1 VVVGSNTATEPKGDE
16 MLARIVRWEGGD
28 PETVKKS
35 GAEIR
40 EQAEEAGGPPAGVP
54 ATEFM
59 LFHNSAGNAMAI
71 TFFENEDDYAEGDAT
86 LSSMDPPGE
95 GMGRRTGVDKY
106 EVAARFT
113 A

>member
-1 VVVGSNTATEPKGDE
+1 

-28 PETVKKS
+28 AETVKKS
-35 GAEIR
+35 AEEIR
-40 EQAEEAGGPPAGVP
+40 QRAEEAGGPPPGVP

-59 LFHNSAGNAMAI
+59 LLHDADGNATAI
-71 TFFENEDDYAEGDAT
+71 TFFENEADYAEGDAT

-95 GMGRRTGVDKY
+95 GMGRRTGVYRY

>member
-1 VVVGSNTATEPKGDE
+1 

-28 PETVKKS
+28 AETVKKS
-35 GAEIR
+35 AEEIR
-40 EQAEEAGGPPAGVP
+40 ERAEEAGGPPPGVP

-59 LFHNSAGNAMAI
+59 LLHDADGNAMGL
-71 TFFENEDDYAEGDAT
+71 TFFENEADYAEGDAT

>member
-1 VVVGSNTATEPKGDE
+1 

-28 PETVKKS
+28 AETVKKS
-35 GAEIR
+35 AAEIR
-40 EQAEEAGGPPAGVP
+40 QQADEAGGPPPGVP

-59 LFHNSAGNAMAI
+59 LLHDDSGNAMAI
-71 TFFENEDDYAEGDAT
+71 MFFENEADYAEGDAT

-95 GMGRRTGVDKY
+95 GMGRRTAVDKY
-106 EVAARFT
+106 EVAARFE

>member
-1 VVVGSNTATEPKGDE
+1 

-28 PETVKKS
+28 PEAVKKS
-35 GAEIR
+35 AAEIR
-40 EQAEEAGGPPAGVP
+40 QQADEAGGPPPGVP

-59 LFHNSAGNAMAI
+59 LLHDDSGNAMAI
-71 TFFENEDDYAEGDAT
+71 MFFENEADYAEGDAT

-95 GMGRRTGVDKY
+95 GMGQRTAVDKY
-106 EVAARFT
+106 EVATRFE

>member
-1 VVVGSNTATEPKGDE
+1 

-28 PETVKKS
+28 PEDVKKS
-35 GAEIR
+35 AAEIR
-40 EQAEEAGGPPAGVP
+40 QQADEAGGPPPGVP

-59 LFHNSAGNAMAI
+59 LLHDASGNAMAI
-71 TFFENEDDYAEGDAT
+71 TFFENEADYAEGDAT

-95 GMGRRTGVDKY
+95 GMGQRVAVDKY
-106 EVAARFT
+106 EVAARFE

>member
-1 VVVGSNTATEPKGDE
+1 

-35 GAEIR
+35 ASEIR
-40 EQAEEAGGPPAGVP
+40 DQAEEAGGPPPGVP

-59 LFHNSAGNAMAI
+59 LLHDADGNAMAL
-71 TFFENEDDYAEGDAT
+71 TFFENEADYAEGDAT
-86 LSSMDPPGE
+86 LGSMDPPGE